1 MNERM
6 IYLIS
11 LIVAA
16 TQKINV
22 PQVYSQRFKSSG
34 NVYYSPTEKIR
45 IDDLTDHFLVAGL
58 VDRNE
63 ILPLLG
69 KDGFNTL
76 EFEPDVIGGQFQYQP
91 SDLLMVGAGVPLY
104 TKDGKEI
111 TSIQALEAKYA
122 KMAAAA
128 ITNKF
133 ERQAADAYLK
143 GTYTDKAGK
152 TYDVGVKTAK
162 TLNWTGKIKSDEL
175 IALQMDFVTKHSIA
189 PKIEVGLA
197 IFNSLKNEAN
207 DTRQNINAV
216 KFNAGDEPS
225 LTVGNLKVELLKN
238 AKGADGKL
246 IDTKNSLILS
256 DTSILALGYGCL
268 TYGDVKTNESKLVR
282 SDLVAG
288 ELAVEVTTGS
298 KGLWAKSAPM
308 PVLLSTTRF
317 NRYTITL

>member
-11 LIVAA
+11 LIAAA

-104 TKDGKEI
+104 TKEGKEI

-128 ITNKF
+128 IANKF

-143 GTYTDKAGK
+143 GTYTDKTGK
-152 TYDVGVKTAK
+152 TYEVGVKTAK

-197 IFNSLKNEAN
+197 IFNALKNEAN
-207 DTRQNINAV
+207 DTRQNINGV
-216 KFNAGDEPS
+216 KFNAGDEPN

-256 DTSILALGYGCL
+256 DPSILALGYGCL
-268 TYGDVKTNESKLVR
+268 TYGDTTTNESKLVR

-288 ELAVEVTTGS
+288 ELTVEVTTGS

-317 NRYTITL
+317 NRYTVTL

>member
-1 MNERM
+1 MNKKM

-11 LIVAA
+11 LIATA

-22 PQVYSQRFKSSG
+22 PQVYSQRFKNSD
-34 NVYYSPTEKIR
+34 NIYYSPTEKIR
-45 IDDLTDHFLVAGL
+45 IDDLTNHFLVAGL

-91 SDLLMVGAGVPLY
+91 SDLLTLGAGVPLY

-152 TYDVGVKTAK
+152 TYEVGVKANK
-162 TLNWTGKIKSDEL
+162 TLTWTGKIKSDEL
-175 IALQMDFVTKHSIA
+175 IALQMEFVEKHSIA
-189 PKIEVGLA
+189 PRIEVGIE
-197 IFNSLKNEAN
+197 IFNAIKNEAN
-207 DTRQNINAV
+207 NSQQNINGV
-216 KFNAGDEPS
+216 KFSAGNEPN
-225 LTVGNLKVELLKN
+225 LTVGNLKVELLKG
-238 AKGADGKL
+238 AKGTDGKM
-246 IDTKNSLILS
+246 IDTKNMLILS
-256 DTSILALGYGCL
+256 DPSILAVGYGCL
-268 TYGDVKTNESKLVR
+268 TYGDIKTNDVKLMR
-282 SDLVAG
+282 TDILAG

-308 PVLLSTTRF
+308 PVLLSTARF